1 MTRVIGIPHELLHV
15 LALLLIRRRPT
26 GIGLKHVDVP
36 DDLSTRQYIFV
47 AAFPTLA
54 FLLLAAVG
62 LVLLM
67 NAASVLTALAGI
79 VLVLLG
85 MLGMAGG
92 VGDVQLIQLR
102 LARDRMERSPEDTQF
117 R

>member
-1 MTRVIGIPHELLHV
+1 MTRLIGIPHELLHV
-15 LALLLIRRRPT
+15 LALLLIRRRPR
-26 GIGLKHVDVP
+26 GIGAAHVDVP
-36 DDLSTRQYIFV
+36 EDLSTRQYIFV
-47 AAFPTLA
+47 AAFPSLT
-54 FLLLAAVG
+54 FLLLAAAG

-67 NAASVLTALAGI
+67 NATSVLTALAGI
-79 VLVLLG
+79 LLVLLG

-92 VGDVQLIQLR
+92 VGDMQLIQLR